1 MMYSI
6 SFVSVKLRYAADRGL
21 AAVAGELSFP
31 HSLFSFS
38 WNIPFSN
45 MSSSFDAVEF
55 IARLG
60 FASVHNSTARTN
72 KVEGKKKTITNKIN

>member
-6 SFVSVKLRYAADRGL
+6 SFVSVKLRRREL
-21 AAVAGELSFP
+21 AVADGISFP
-31 HSLFSFS
+31 HSLFFVLRSSFFFFFS
-38 WNIPFSN
+38 NFPFFN

-60 FASVHNSTARTN
+60 FASVHNSSPQN
-72 KVEGKKKTITNKIN
+72 K